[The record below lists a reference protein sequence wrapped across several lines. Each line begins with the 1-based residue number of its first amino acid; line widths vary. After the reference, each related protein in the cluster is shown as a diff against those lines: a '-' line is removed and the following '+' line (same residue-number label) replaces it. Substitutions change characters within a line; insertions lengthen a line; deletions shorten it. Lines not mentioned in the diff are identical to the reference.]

1 MPNIVSSE
9 RLMVVYRVAIIKDI
23 AIIKLRK
30 IVEKKPVIRFLR
42 RKKPVIRFLRRMVQ
56 RVLIATCHITSAED
70 ILSVRRVEGETM
82 KALSEWFVTVTQY
95 GQSNNVS
102 RQAVIK
108 AIKKNRILAERV
120 GNFWLIP
127 KSEYGKLKV

>member
-1 MPNIVSSE
+1 V
-9 RLMVVYRVAIIKDI
+9 
-23 AIIKLRK
+23 
-30 IVEKKPVIRFLR
+30 
-42 RKKPVIRFLRRMVQ
+42 
-56 RVLIATCHITSAED
+56 
-70 ILSVRRVEGETM
+70 
-82 KALSEWFVTVTQY
+82 KALPEWFVTVTQY

-108 AIKKNRILAERV
+108 AIKKNRIIAEII